1 MTSTLFIH
9 VQDVPLT
16 ETDAATE
23 SFDNSLF
30 ADLVGADVGFPVTI
44 NGDTFLERDP
54 GGNPPHRGHYR
65 GAYSQI
71 SSAYH
76 ENFCV
81 TADALLTDRVKLLD
95 DTVVSIEDYDAI
107 VIGHYWAYNYYIL
120 YLLEQYP
127 EKSII
132 GIQEESVQDVSRYSS
147 LLSVYHRRVL
157 DNIDGYIVEND
168 QFEQY
173 VRQFTDDVLRVPLHV
188 PEGQFESVTG
198 SNTRTGEVC
207 LGITSWNIDFS
218 NFYTNIAVLD
228 RLRDDGYQ
236 LNGELLG
243 VQDFQKRMTADYD
256 EIEFVTTTG
265 YVESDFYEYISQYEF
280 GIHLT
285 TRATSGRVSAEFAGV
300 GVPLIGNKNND
311 LQQRCWPDLSIDP
324 FDIDSAIELATRLL
338 EDDAFY
344 DQCVQRASETVQELQ
359 NYEETATEVNAFLNS
374 VAN

>member
-1 MTSTLFIH
+1 MVETLYLH

-16 ETDAATE
+16 EADTATE

-30 ADLVGADVGFPVTI
+30 ANLFNADIGFPMTI
-44 NGDTFLERDP
+44 NGETFLERDP
-54 GGNPPHRGHYR
+54 GGNQPHRGHYR

-81 TADALLTDRVKLLD
+81 TSDSLLSNKVRLLNNS
-95 DTVVSIEDYDAI
+95 TVSIEDYD
-107 VIGHYWAYNYYIL
+107 VLVVGHYWAYNYYIL
-120 YLLEQYP
+120 YLLSKYP

-132 GIQEESVQDVSRYSS
+132 AIQEESIQDVSRYSS

-157 DNIDGYIVEND
+157 KKADGYIVENK
-168 QFEQY
+168 QFEKY
-173 VRQFTDDVLRVPLHV
+173 VRQFNNNVLRVPLHV
-188 PEGQFESVTG
+188 PEGQFESVKP
-198 SNTRTGEVC
+198 SLDRSDKIC

-285 TRATSGRVSAEFAGV
+285 TRATSGRISAEFAGV

-344 DQCVQRASETVQELQ
+344 DQCVQRASETVRELQ
-359 NYEETATEVNAFLNS
+359 KYEETATEVNAFLNS